1 MGLCQFIKIY
11 TCCDRFMPCG
21 ENMLE
26 KTHQWKSQQQ
36 KGQKQS
42 LITFTKFIIVN
53 IPSGDARLCEKS

>member
-1 MGLCQFIKIY
+1 
-11 TCCDRFMPCG
+11 MPCG

-42 LITFTKFIIVN
+42 IITFTKFIIVN